1 MIQFISHHNERYD
14 YLDSIALALEGGCK
28 WVQLRMKGATTDELR
43 AVAVKSQQMCR
54 ERGATFIIDDNV
66 ALVRELH
73 ADGVHLGRNDMPI
86 SEARRILGSDYII
99 GGTAN
104 TIDDVEMHYRNG
116 ANYIGCGP
124 FRYTTTK
131 SNLSPVLGLQGYSN
145 IIAEMKRRGL
155 EIPVVA
161 IGGITASDI
170 PQIMQTGMSGIAVS
184 GAVLNAENP
193 AEEMKRLIKIE
204 SKR

>member
-28 WVQLRMKGATTDELR
+28 WVQLRMKDAATDELR

-104 TIDDVEMHYRNG
+104 TIDDVEMHYRSG